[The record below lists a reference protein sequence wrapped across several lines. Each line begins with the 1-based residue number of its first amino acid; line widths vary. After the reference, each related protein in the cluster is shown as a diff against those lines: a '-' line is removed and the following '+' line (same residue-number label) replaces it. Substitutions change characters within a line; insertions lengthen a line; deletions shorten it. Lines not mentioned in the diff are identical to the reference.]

1 MLKKFILIAVLVTF
15 GFSLEINYTKEDVC
29 LIRKVKIY
37 KNPLWVA
44 KIKTSSGKVALFCS
58 PKSMFEFYFKPYKF
72 EEYGAETADD
82 IDEIIV
88 TDYLTLKP
96 INARSAYFVYGSNKT
111 SPAGDDLV
119 AFEKKVDAQIY
130 ANKYNGKR
138 VLRFS
143 KISQALI
150 DLLNGSI

>member
-1 MLKKFILIAVLVTF
+1 MLRKFILIAVLITV
-15 GFSLEINYTKEDVC
+15 GFSVEINYTKKDVC
-29 LIRKVKIY
+29 LIRKVKVY
-37 KNPLWVA
+37 KNPIWVA
-44 KIKTSSGKVALFCS
+44 KIKTSNGKVALFCS
-58 PKSMFEFYFKPYKF
+58 PKSMFEFYFNPYKF

-82 IDEIIV
+82 IDEITV
-88 TDYLTLKP
+88 TDYLTLKA

-130 ANKYNGKR
+130 AKKNNGKR
-138 VLRFS
+138 ILRFS
-143 KISQALI
+143 KVSQGLI